1 MADGEGLSGHTSPC
15 SGKVCVAAMADG
27 AGPSQTQQI
36 GKLPLWRLRQ
46 GHPVGVLATPCGGV
60 AAATCGRSVD
70 RTSRPALHEA
80 GSNFAQSYPAARF
93 GAVCAPGPVRCRDR
107 PRPVTRVLAARHG

>member
-46 GHPVGVLATPCGGV
+46 GHPVGVLATPCGG
-60 AAATCGRSVD
+60 GD
-70 RTSRPALHEA
+70 MRPI
-80 GSNFAQSYPAARF
+80 
-93 GAVCAPGPVRCRDR
+93 C
-107 PRPVTRVLAARHG
+107 